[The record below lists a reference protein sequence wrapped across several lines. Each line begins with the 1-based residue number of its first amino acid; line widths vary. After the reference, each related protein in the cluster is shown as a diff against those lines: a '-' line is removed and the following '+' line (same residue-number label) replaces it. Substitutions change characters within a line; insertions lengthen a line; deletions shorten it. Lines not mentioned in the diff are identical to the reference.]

1 MDSDKSIQ
9 REYYQT
15 AKEMLSHRS
24 GTNGEDLYY
33 YNSRLKK
40 WYKSTSGTQAGTPD
54 YTEEIKQGLRESNA
68 GEIVSFHNHPL
79 GMPPSAADL
88 NAALRNGYQKGYTIG
103 HNGVIFEY
111 TAPIHLIDESIYN
124 NRIGSHIEK
133 GNNEFEA
140 QINALIDLQELYKF
154 RFREV
159 K

>member
-1 MDSDKSIQ
+1 
-9 REYYQT
+9 
-15 AKEMLSHRS
+15 
-24 GTNGEDLYY
+24 
-33 YNSRLKK
+33 
-40 WYKSTSGTQAGTPD
+40 
-54 YTEEIKQGLRESNA
+54 
-68 GEIVSFHNHPL
+68 
-79 GMPPSAADL
+79 MPPSAADL
-88 NAALRNGYQKGYTIG
+88 NAALKNGYQKGYTIG

-154 RFREV
+154 KFREV